1 LHERLGG
8 FGFYDLEQDKSHYNI
23 ILMILIRKKVLSRN
37 RKSPFLLTGTRAF
50 KKCRGQTNGILDN
63 LPKKYLKI

>member
-1 LHERLGG
+1 MDHVFACRWKLSLIACILLERLGG

-23 ILMILIRKKVLSRN
+23 TLMILIRKKVLSRN

-50 KKCRGQTNGILDN
+50 K
-63 LPKKYLKI
+63 

>member
-1 LHERLGG
+1 LGG

-37 RKSPFLLTGTRAF
+37 RKSPFLLTGQELSNNAEV
-50 KKCRGQTNGILDN
+50 KQTGSGTISRKNV
-63 LPKKYLKI
+63 